1 MSTKPDGL
9 LVKIQAGVLD
19 EQTSLS
25 SLLQMCIVLGGH
37 TGSDKLRAWAREEI
51 NGYASVDGMPEYW
64 KVSAALYIKVV
75 SRFNEFDQMIPPAQM
90 PLKVRQAG
98 CGSAAPVAAGV
109 GELEAFVQGG
119 DEKISIIDTD
129 NQSRLVAEF
138 NAEAEAQGALHRAQ
152 RVTVV
157 YWIVPAVVIKG
168 LLVRVRTT
176 LAELVADL
184 VNALPAGQ
192 ALPDKAST
200 DRAIHL
206 AIEGSGNFVTVVG
219 SQRSE
224 GNSTVTTTAPQP
236 PPLAEN
242 WWKRLR
248 KRGWIVALST
258 FVAAAV
264 GVFAWLGW
272 KPWEG

>member
-1 MSTKPDGL
+1 MSTKPSGL
-9 LVKIQAGVLD
+9 LAKIQAGVLD

-37 TGSDKLRAWAREEI
+37 TGSEKLRAWAREEI
-51 NGYASVDGMPEYW
+51 NGYKSVDDMPEYR
-64 KVSAALYIKVV
+64 KVSAALYIRVV
-75 SRFNEFDQMIPPAQM
+75 SRMNEFTQMIPPAQM
-90 PLKVRQAG
+90 PPRVRQAG
-98 CGSAAPVAAGV
+98 YADAAPIAAGV

-119 DEKISIIDTD
+119 DAEISIIDTK

-138 NAEAEAQGALHRAQ
+138 NAAADAQGALHPAQ
-152 RVTVV
+152 SVSVV
-157 YWIVPAVVIKG
+157 YWSVPAIIIKG

-176 LAELVADL
+176 LAELVAEL
-184 VNALPAGQ
+184 VSTLPVGQ
-192 ALPDKAST
+192 DLPDKASA

-206 AIEGSGNFVTVVG
+206 AIEGSGNSVTVVG
-219 SQRSE
+219 HQHSE
-224 GNSTVTTTAPQP
+224 GNATVSTVAPQP
-236 PPLAEN
+236 APTAGG

-248 KRGWIVALST
+248 KRGWVVALST
-258 FVAAAV
+258 FVAAVV